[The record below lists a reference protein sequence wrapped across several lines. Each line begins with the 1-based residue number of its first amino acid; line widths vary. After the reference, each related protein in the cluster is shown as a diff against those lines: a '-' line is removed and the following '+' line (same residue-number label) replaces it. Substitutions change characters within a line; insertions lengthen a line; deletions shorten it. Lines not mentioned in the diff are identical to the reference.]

1 MQKNTAGQK
10 WRVFAFTRST
20 STPKTGDAANI
31 TATIS
36 IDGAALTGTN
46 DVNPTELADGF
57 YEFTLTQAETN
68 GDDLLL
74 SPSSVTSD
82 IQVIGAPA
90 RIATTPVSWGDD
102 IIQTGDS
109 FARIGVAGVGLTNL
123 GDSRVANLD
132 ATVSSRLAPAGTLA
146 AVTLVNGLAND
157 VVDSDALAASAAQEI
172 ADQVWDEVA
181 SGHTTA
187 GTFGKYLGGAP
198 TDLGGG
204 ADLAS
209 NLSDMAGAT
218 FSTSTDSLEAIRDR
232 GDSAWATAAGDRLLM
247 IDTTIAT
254 LSSQTSFTLTAGS
267 TDDDAY
273 NGCTIVI
280 EDVSTSTQKAVGIV
294 DDYTGST
301 KTITLLEDP
310 GVFTIATT
318 DKVYILAEKSIKPTT
333 AANYHVDITSGGAV
347 GIDWANIENPATAV
361 DLAGTDIQLV
371 DTCTTNTDMRGTDN
385 ALLAASAPTNF
396 SDLAI
401 TVTTG
406 QVTVG
411 TNNDKTGY
419 SISGSK
425 TTLDALNDI
434 AATDIVSGG
443 AITTSGGAVSN
454 VTTVATT
461 TTNTDMRGTDNA
473 LLAASAPTNFGDLAI
488 TASTGKVTVGT
499 NDDKTG
505 YSISGSI
512 TTLDG
517 LNDPTAAAIAD
528 AVWDEI
534 LTGAS
539 HNIATSAGR
548 RLREVASS
556 VIWSGTAQGS
566 GTGTN
571 QIQLDTGAS
580 ATDNAYDP
588 AIISIIGGTGAGQ
601 TRLILQYSGTTK
613 TATVDR
619 DWKVNPSTDSEF
631 IITGDPGREHVNE
644 GLAQGGTANTITLN
658 ALASSTDNSYVGQ
671 IVFIRSGTGADQV
684 GYVTAYNGT
693 TKVATIQ
700 HGQNGGNWGTTP
712 DTTSAYVMLAAHVH
726 TTDEVAEAVRTE
738 MDANSTQL
746 ADILTDT
753 GTTIPAQITA
763 LNDFDPT
770 TDTVA
775 RVTLVDTTTVN
786 TDMISATDILTSGD
800 IDGYTLE
807 ETLKICLAALAG
819 KVSGGDTTTIT
830 FRAADDSVDRIVAT
844 VDSNGN
850 RSAITLTEG
859 G

>member
-20 STPKTGDAANI
+20 SVPKTGDAANI

-74 SPSSVTSD
+74 SPSSVTAD

-90 RIATTPVSWGDD
+90 RIATTPASWGDD
-102 IIQTGDS
+102 VIQTGDS
-109 FARIGVAGVGLTNL
+109 FARIGAAGAGLTNL
-123 GDSRVANLD
+123 GDTRIANLD
-132 ATVSSRLAPAGTLA
+132 AAVSSRLAPAGTLA

-157 VVDSDALAASAAQEI
+157 VVDSNALAASAAQEI

-247 IDTTIAT
+247 VDTTIAT

-267 TDDDAY
+267 ADDDAY

-280 EDVSTSTQKAVGIV
+280 EDASTSTQKAVGIV

-310 GVFTIATT
+310 GVFTMAIT

-396 SDLAI
+396 
-401 TVTTG
+401 
-406 QVTVG
+406 
-411 TNNDKTGY
+411 
-419 SISGSK
+419 
-425 TTLDALNDI
+425 
-434 AATDIVSGG
+434 
-443 AITTSGGAVSN
+443 
-454 VTTVATT
+454 
-461 TTNTDMRGTDNA
+461 
-473 LLAASAPTNFGDLAI
+473 GDLAI

-534 LTGAS
+534 LTGAT

-548 RLREVASS
+548 RLREIASS
-556 VIWSGTAQGS
+556 VIWTGTAQGS

-601 TRLILQYSGTTK
+601 TRLVLQYDGTTK

-631 IITGDPGREHVNE
+631 VITGDPGREHVNE

-658 ALASSTDNSYVGQ
+658 ALASSVDNSYVGQ
-671 IVFIRSGTGADQV
+671 VVFIRSGTGADQV

-693 TKVATIQ
+693 TKVATIK
-700 HGQNGGNWGTTP
+700 HGENGGNWGTTP

-726 TTDEVAEAVRTE
+726 TTDEMAEVVRTE

-746 ADILTDT
+746 AAIVADTGELQTDWADGGRLDLILDARSSQTSVDTVDSNVDAILVDT

-763 LNDFDPT
+763 LNDIS
-770 TDTVA
+770 VA
-775 RVTLVDTTTVN
+775 
-786 TDMISATDILTSGD
+786 DILAAGD
-800 IDGYTLE
+800 VDGYTIE
-807 ETLKICLAALAG
+807 ETLKLCLAALAG
-819 KVSGGDTTTIT
+819 KLSGAGTATILI
-830 FRAADDSVDRIVAT
+830 RAADDSKNRITAT

-850 RSAITLTEG
+850 RSAITLDTTG
-859 G
+859 